1 MSEKVYVV
9 TLYNREDLEDFYTE
23 MAENGFRL
31 SKKRPIS
38 RNTHYWMTE
47 SQAEELKLD
56 PRVWGVASVDSFIPR
71 RQVVNNE
78 PYAVTGNFWKAD
90 TQPPAQVSPNDYQ
103 WGHIHCAG
111 GDPERG
117 KNQFGPIAAGWTY
130 EQVNDS
136 VEVFNNGRH
145 VDVVICD
152 DPISYD
158 SQEWYSPSSNQT
170 RFVQYQWFNE
180 LNTLVNTIDDDGQT
194 EPTGTITYGTNAT
207 TTQFHGNHVC
217 GTVAGQHYGW
227 AREANIYN
235 MAITDP
241 WPSGQQF
248 PALLI
253 FDYLRAFHQ
262 SKPIN
267 STTGKRNPT
276 ITNHSYG
283 GVIPMSTDTEL
294 LTFADLTQVNYQG
307 VTYNSGNPGPSG
319 WTEAGVTTD
328 FGVRFG
334 VDVYPAWSSAVNA
347 DIQDAI
353 DDGVVIIGAAGNDN
367 LLFADPSGANWNN
380 TLTVSGVGT
389 FYYMRGGWPN
399 SPDSGSIN
407 VGAMSFEGDFRRAV
421 FTNFGPA
428 IDVFAPGENIL
439 SAYGNQGGLND
450 TKYTLG
456 SANYFYPISGT
467 SMASPQV
474 AGVIACLAS
483 GKDRFT
489 QDDAIGYIQQ
499 NSKTGDMTFDVSGGG
514 FNDSSARGGSPNR
527 YLLAKNPRPEAGQLA
542 TTVGK
547 RFNGQTFPR
556 RRIVFSGAVASQT
569 YTFSVTGPS
578 NSNYAVTGTDASGT
592 FNNALDPQLQCSAG
606 DTLVFNVNALGH
618 PFWIKTAATTGTGN
632 QVTQGV
638 TGAGTQSGTVT
649 WDTTG
654 ITPGTYYY
662 ICQFHSLMYGEI
674 VIS

>member
-1 MSEKVYVV
+1 
-9 TLYNREDLEDFYTE
+9 
-23 MAENGFRL
+23 
-31 SKKRPIS
+31 
-38 RNTHYWMTE
+38 
-47 SQAEELKLD
+47 
-56 PRVWGVASVDSFIPR
+56 
-71 RQVVNNE
+71 
-78 PYAVTGNFWKAD
+78 
-90 TQPPAQVSPNDYQ
+90 
-103 WGHIHCAG
+103 
-111 GDPERG
+111 
-117 KNQFGPIAAGWTY
+117 
-130 EQVNDS
+130 
-136 VEVFNNGRH
+136 
-145 VDVVICD
+145 
-152 DPISYD
+152 
-158 SQEWYSPSSNQT
+158 
-170 RFVQYQWFNE
+170 
-180 LNTLVNTIDDDGQT
+180 
-194 EPTGTITYGTNAT
+194 
-207 TTQFHGNHVC
+207 
-217 GTVAGQHYGW
+217 
-227 AREANIYN
+227 
-235 MAITDP
+235 
-241 WPSGQQF
+241 
-248 PALLI
+248 
-253 FDYLRAFHQ
+253 
-262 SKPIN
+262 
-267 STTGKRNPT
+267 
-276 ITNHSYG
+276 
-283 GVIPMSTDTEL
+283 MSTDTEL

-353 DDGVVIIGAAGNDN
+353 DDGVIIIGAAGNDN

-514 FNDSSARGGSPNR
+514 FNDPSARGGSPNR